1 MFQLSTYHV
10 WPDPNSTISTNPI
23 VILFIEPKTQQS
35 CHRRSTKK
43 TPANAQA
50 SEDVDDVDDEDFSAS
65 SALESS
71 ESEVEAITNEEV
83 QLFF

>member
-1 MFQLSTYHV
+1 M
-10 WPDPNSTISTNPI
+10 
-23 VILFIEPKTQQS
+23 
-35 CHRRSTKK
+35 KK

>member
-1 MFQLSTYHV
+1 M
-10 WPDPNSTISTNPI
+10 
-23 VILFIEPKTQQS
+23 KAQQS
-35 CHRRSTKK
+35 RRRRPMKK

-50 SEDVDDVDDEDFSAS
+50 SEDVDDVDEDFSAS

-83 QLFF
+83 QLLLFFFKLCLIHSNIDD